1 MIKANTEYGLEGAFK
16 ADFYDAHGNLVDSTD
31 YFSNF
36 ITYSGLIYPLTYHFA
51 ECFRFLTLGGSS
63 ANNTIGTTGIG
74 TPLSL
79 KVVDAFENINY
90 ENESLSYLGPNY
102 YSLGNCGSFVSKDG
116 PAFFR
121 AWKIPSGEN
130 TVAGET
136 TTIREFMVSPSS
148 GSDKSGNVAFSRVV
162 KEIAIKSGNSAILT
176 YRLKLK
182 ILATGINYL
191 TGFDISNA
199 DLEDGAL
206 VTDWVGTTG
215 IYRQVY
221 NGLSAVDKN
230 GNTFIPKYGDIME
243 PASRN
248 QKDFVAYFSP
258 DYGHFATNTKTG
270 RQLSVSA
277 SYKADGL
284 FNVAFGYDYGN
295 ETPLSETP
303 QSYEFNK
310 QTITTRIPS
319 IEIRNASNIRFKSNF
334 ANYNDFTGELV
345 EGDFSKINYD
355 YGAFALATPGVNGF
369 DPDLIDIRNKASI
382 SAGVFTEKFNP
393 TGVLQQNRKKTL
405 IRQILFAPNRSY
417 GTNTRYGSFVYGFKN
432 GNDIYPAIDCIFFN
446 KSGQLLMP
454 HFREFTGFHNFEPGS
469 GIGTGRATLSPAINN
484 FFNYN
489 ILVDSTGH
497 ITGFVKTGN
506 YKSGIFDRYLQRHF
520 PQLPAPLNNLPVF
533 NSEPEF
539 TGTALHPSGYPNFNN
554 TDEIKLIYKDLQF
567 FASGFGYVP
576 TGYYEFSSSKQVLH
590 EVSFSGDS
598 NTNLLKTPLKLS
610 KSRITGED
618 NLVSGGFFL
627 SRIQFL
633 DSGTNGEKEKNTD
646 IVSLIGGLDSIPT
659 EQYFTGYLYTGDT
672 LLTSFNVFGQDESLQ
687 LDASTTI
694 DALRLNRLVNNS
706 DSTGSA
712 IASLGKRGSGLLN
725 IPNPDYNLKFSGG
738 NQASST
744 GLALSGWS
752 SVACSSDGETVVVAA
767 SDPNSYVYYNVSG
780 GKLDSWEPF
789 TGVSGSWVALTKS
802 DHKDIFHGITTGN
815 YFKITIDEEN
825 FPVVCETTGVA
836 HAKIGYT
843 ISGSTND
850 YTRTYTVSNYNYN
863 SSYPLFV
870 RAGDTLEFKN
880 PMIEDYSV
888 TGASISNGG
897 KDYFI
902 NDIIHLNGGKKPDGS
917 PYDNGDLHSFH
928 IKVTNTGVDGAVTA
942 FDIIHRG
949 SYYESFQGSWGADG
963 SAGTNFSA
971 NVSFGKNP
979 APPLKFNVVSANTG
993 NKTFTFTGSAITSDK
1008 ANYHPTVQTSNL
1020 IFYVTGN
1027 SGSFIDIDADEK
1039 IYTIARAGNIENTR
1053 RNFIFKSENSGQSW
1067 DLKYADDELD
1077 KFKKISSSK
1086 NGIVACATRSFDNL
1100 LISRDGGN
1108 GWENASCPFNWTS
1121 IDMSDDAGLIA
1132 AAARSDFTNPG
1143 DLIYFSYD
1151 GGRSWFPSVKAGVR
1165 NWKEIT
1171 VSSNGRRVMA
1181 SPENGLIY
1189 KSFNSGKNW
1198 GESQFE
1204 TGWAGLASS
1213 SNGRINFGVVS
1224 GGYVYAPLN
1233 NSEKLYIV
1241 YVNNTGN
1248 YTWEATSHITGT
1260 PIFTHFKEPSG
1271 VPAHTETGKL
1281 LPNNYFIGHTGK
1293 LLSIIS
1299 GGPYPGLS
1307 DKNNLE
1313 VQVNMSWSAPC
1324 AGITQAAGC
1333 TEPS

>member
-16 ADFYDAHGNLVDSTD
+16 ADLYDAHGNLVDSTD

-36 ITYSGLIYPLTYHFA
+36 ITYSGLLYPLTYHFP
-51 ECFRFLTLGGSS
+51 ECFRFLTLGGGNDS
-63 ANNTIGTTGIG
+63 NTTGTTGIG
-74 TPLSL
+74 TPISL
-79 KVVDAFENINY
+79 KVADAFENINY
-90 ENESLSYLGPNY
+90 ANQSLSYLGPTY
-102 YSLGNCGSFVSKDG
+102 YSLGNCGSHMPKDG

-130 TVAGET
+130 TVAGEN
-136 TTIREFMVSPSS
+136 TTIKEFMVSPSS
-148 GSDKSGNVAFSRVV
+148 GNDKSGNVAFSRVV
-162 KEIAIKSGNSAILT
+162 REVTIKSGNSAILT

-182 ILATGINYL
+182 ILTTGTNYL

-206 VTDWVGTTG
+206 VTDWAGTTG

-221 NGLSAVDKN
+221 HGLSVIDVN

-248 QKDFVAYFSP
+248 QTKFAAYFSP
-258 DYGHFATNTKTG
+258 DYGQFATNTTTG
-270 RQLSVSA
+270 KQLSFSN

-284 FNVAFGYDYGN
+284 FNVGFGHDYGEVDLGLPKN
-295 ETPLSETP
+295 YNFKKTETEDDQP
-303 QSYEFNK
+303 QSDKNYDK
-310 QTITTRIPS
+310 
-319 IEIRNASNIRFKSNF
+319 NIRLNGEIIP
-334 ANYNDFTGELV
+334 NYNDFTGDLV
-345 EGDFSKINYD
+345 SVDFKTISFDYSKLP
-355 YGAFALATPGVNGF
+355 LATPGIIGF
-369 DPDLIDIRNKASI
+369 DPNLIDYRNKASM

-393 TGVLQQNRKKTL
+393 NGVLQQERKKTL
-405 IRQILFAPNRSY
+405 IRQILFTPNRSY

-432 GNDIYPAIDCIFFN
+432 GSDIYPAIDCIFFN

-454 HFREFTGFHNFEPGS
+454 HFREFTGFYNFELGS

-497 ITGFVKTGN
+497 VTGFVKTG
-506 YKSGIFDRYLQRHF
+506 IFERYLQRHI
-520 PQLPAPLNNLPVF
+520 PKLPAPLDLPVF

-539 TGTALHPSGYPNFNN
+539 TGTALHPSGYPHFNN

-610 KSRITGED
+610 ESRITGED
-618 NLVSGGFFL
+618 NSVSGGFFL
-627 SRIQFL
+627 SRIEFL
-633 DSGTNGEKEKNTD
+633 DSGKEKNTD
-646 IVSLIGGLDSIPT
+646 IVSLIGGLNGVET
-659 EQYFTGYLYTGDT
+659 EQYFTGYLYSGDT

-694 DALRLNRLVNNS
+694 DALRLNRLVNDS
-706 DSTGSA
+706 DATGSA
-712 IASLGKRGSGLLN
+712 IASLGERGSGLLN

-767 SDPNSYVYYNVSG
+767 SDANSYVYYNVSG
-780 GKLDSWEPF
+780 GKLDSWKPF
-789 TGVSGSWVALTKS
+789 SGVSGSWVALTKS

-815 YFKITIDEEN
+815 YFKITTDEEN
-825 FPVVCETTGVA
+825 FPIVCETTGVA
-836 HAKIGYT
+836 YSKIEYT
-843 ISGSTND
+843 ISGEPNED
-850 YTRTYTVSNYNYN
+850 NRTYTVSNYGVINN
-863 SSYPLFV
+863 SLFIKS
-870 RAGDTLEFKN
+870 GDTLEFDEPVPNELPQKFN
-880 PMIEDYSV
+880 V
-888 TGASISNGG
+888 LT
-897 KDYFI
+897 
-902 NDIIHLNGGKKPDGS
+902 
-917 PYDNGDLHSFH
+917 
-928 IKVTNTGVDGAVTA
+928 TNTGD
-942 FDIIHRG
+942 
-949 SYYESFQGSWGADG
+949 
-963 SAGTNFSA
+963 N
-971 NVSFGKNP
+971 
-979 APPLKFNVVSANTG
+979 
-993 NKTFTFTGSAITSDK
+993 TFTFTGAGNSSYPILTG
-1008 ANYHPTVQTSNL
+1008 TSNL

-1067 DLKYADDELD
+1067 NLKYVDDESD
-1077 KFKKISSSK
+1077 KFKKISCSK
-1086 NGIVACATRSFDNL
+1086 DGGIACATRSFDNL
-1100 LISRDGGN
+1100 LISRDGGA
-1108 GWENASCPFNWTS
+1108 GWEDASCPFNWTS
-1121 IDMSDDAGLIA
+1121 IDMSDNAELIA
-1132 AAARSDFTNPG
+1132 AAAKSDFINPG

-1151 GGRSWFPSVKAGVR
+1151 AGHSWLPGIKAGVR

-1171 VSSNGRRVMA
+1171 VSSNGRRIMA

-1213 SNGRINFGVVS
+1213 SNGKINFGVVS
-1224 GGYVYAPLN
+1224 GGYVYAPLD

-1271 VPAHTETGKL
+1271 VPAHREAAKL
-1281 LPNNYFIGHTGK
+1281 LPNNYFIGHTGQ
-1293 LLSIIS
+1293 LLSITS
-1299 GGPYPGLS
+1299 GGLYLGLS

-1313 VQVNMSWSAPC
+1313 VQVNMSWSASC
-1324 AGITQAAGC
+1324 AGVAGC

>member
-1 MIKANTEYGLEGAFK
+1 MIKVNTEYGLEGAFK
-16 ADFYDAHGNLVDSTD
+16 ADLYDAHGNLVDSTN

-36 ITYSGLIYPLTYHFA
+36 ITYSGLLYPLIYHFP
-51 ECFRFLTLGGSS
+51 ECFSFLTLGNSS
-63 ANNTIGTTGIG
+63 DPNTINTTGIG
-74 TPLSL
+74 APISL
-79 KVVDAFENINY
+79 KVADAFENINY
-90 ENESLSYLGPNY
+90 QNQSLSYLGPNY
-102 YSLGNCGSFVSKDG
+102 YSLDNCGSSVSKDG
-116 PAFFR
+116 PTYFR
-121 AWKIPSGEN
+121 SWKIPSGNN
-130 TVAGET
+130 TVAGEA

-148 GSDKSGNVAFSRVV
+148 GNDKSGNVAFSRVR
-162 KEIAIKSGNSAILT
+162 KEVTIKSGNSAILT

-199 DLEDGAL
+199 DLEDGSL
-206 VTDWVGTTG
+206 VTDWTGTTG

-221 NGLSAVDKN
+221 NGLSAIDKN
-230 GNTFIPKYGDIME
+230 GNTFIPKYGDVME

-248 QKDFVAYFSP
+248 QKKFAAYFSP
-258 DYGHFATNTKTG
+258 DYGQFATNTKTG
-270 RQLSVSA
+270 RQFSVSD

-284 FNVAFGYDYGN
+284 FNVAFGYDYASQEGKGDPKEYKFKK
-295 ETPLSETP
+295 ETIESD
-303 QSYEFNK
+303 
-310 QTITTRIPS
+310 IPGDDQ
-319 IEIRNASNIRFKSNF
+319 NYAKNIRLNGDIIP
-334 ANYNDFTGELV
+334 NYNNFTGALV
-345 EGDFSKINYD
+345 NVDFKTISFDYSKLP
-355 YGAFALATPGVNGF
+355 LATPGVIGF
-369 DPDLIDIRNKASI
+369 DPNLIDYRNKASM
-382 SAGVFTEKFNP
+382 SAGVFTEKFDP
-393 TGVLQQNRKKTL
+393 RTGPGFLQKDRKKTL
-405 IRQILFAPNRSY
+405 IRRILFTPNRSY
-417 GTNTRYGSFVYGFKN
+417 GTNTRYSSFVYGFKN
-432 GNDIYPAIDCIFFN
+432 GEDIYPVIDCIFSN

-489 ILVDSTGH
+489 ILVNSTGH
-497 ITGFVKTGN
+497 ITGFVKTGL
-506 YKSGIFDRYLQRHF
+506 YQSGIFDRYLQRHF

-533 NSEPEF
+533 NSEPKF

-554 TDEIKLIYKDLQF
+554 TDEIKLIYEDLQF

-610 KSRITGED
+610 KSRITGQ
-618 NLVSGGFFL
+618 NNSVSGGFFL
-627 SRIQFL
+627 SRIEFL
-633 DSGTNGEKEKNTD
+633 ESGINGEKEKNTD
-646 IVSLIGGLDSIPT
+646 IVSLIGGLDNIET
-659 EQYFTGYLYTGDT
+659 EQYFTGYLYSGDT

-687 LDASTTI
+687 LDESTTI

-706 DSTGSA
+706 DATGSA

-767 SDPNSYVYYNVSG
+767 SDPNSYVYYNVFG
-780 GKLDSWEPF
+780 GKPDSWEPF
-789 TGVSGSWVALTKS
+789 TGVSGSWVALTRS
-802 DHKDIFHGITTGN
+802 DDKDIFHGITTGN
-815 YFKITIDEEN
+815 YFKITINEEN
-825 FPVVCETTGVA
+825 FPIVCETTGVA
-836 HAKIGYT
+836 YSKIGYT
-843 ISGSTND
+843 ISGKTGITN
-850 YTRTYTVSNYNYN
+850 RIYTVSNYGVINN
-863 SSYPLFV
+863 SLFIKS
-870 RAGDTLEFKN
+870 GDTLEFKN

-888 TGASISNGG
+888 INASISTGG
-897 KDYFI
+897 SNYATGNKIY
-902 NDIIHLNGGKKPDGS
+902 LNGGKKPDGS
-917 PYDNGDLHSFH
+917 PYDTGDLHSFH
-928 IKVTNTGVDGAVTA
+928 IEVTSTGADGTVTD

-949 SYYESFQGSWGADG
+949 SYYESFEGSWGGGDG
-963 SAGTNFSA
+963 TGFSGE
-971 NVSFGKNP
+971 VSFDKNS
-979 APPLKFNVVSANTG
+979 APLKFNVVSADTG
-993 NKTFTFTGSAITSDK
+993 NKTFTFTGSGI

-1067 DLKYADDELD
+1067 DLKYVDDESD
-1077 KFKKISSSK
+1077 KFKKISCSK
-1086 NGIVACATRSFDNL
+1086 NGDIACATRSFDNL

-1121 IDMSDDAGLIA
+1121 IDMSDDAKLIA
-1132 AAARSDFTNPG
+1132 AAARSDVINPG

-1151 GGRSWFPSVKAGVR
+1151 EGRSWFPGVKAGVR

-1171 VSSNGRRVMA
+1171 VSSNGRRIMA

-1233 NSEKLYIV
+1233 DSEKLYIV

-1260 PIFTHFKEPSG
+1260 PVFTHFKEPSG
-1271 VPAHTETGKL
+1271 VPTHREAAKL
-1281 LPNNYFIGHTGK
+1281 LPNNYFIDHTGQ

-1313 VQVNMSWSAPC
+1313 VQVNMSWSASC
-1324 AGITQAAGC
+1324 AGVTDC
-1333 TEPS
+1333 TDPTD